1 MVLGAAEQ
9 RPAGPGPTARNST
22 AALRSWEE
30 FGALIS
36 DRHSC
41 ARGDTRDKIRTRRKK
56 AKRDL
61 SLRIN
66 RERTEAAIPVCSRG
80 PLPKAATM
88 F

>member
-1 MVLGAAEQ
+1 MALGAAEQ
-9 RPAGPGPTARNST
+9 RPAGPGPTAPNGT

-30 FGALIS
+30 FGAPIS

-41 ARGDTRDKIRTRRKK
+41 ARGDTRGGIRTRRRK

-66 RERTEAAIPVCSRG
+66 REQSVAAIPVCSRG